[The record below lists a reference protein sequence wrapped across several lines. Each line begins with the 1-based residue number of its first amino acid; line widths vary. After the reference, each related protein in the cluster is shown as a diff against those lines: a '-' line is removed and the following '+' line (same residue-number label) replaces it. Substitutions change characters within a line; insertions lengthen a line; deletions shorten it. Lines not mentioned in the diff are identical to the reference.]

1 MNSFYVSKAKL
12 CYKIYSITISISSFY
27 VHFDDDII
35 GLNSDF
41 LEKVKSKLF
50 DDEEMSSLLGDI

>member
-27 VHFDDDII
+27 VHFDDII

>member
-1 MNSFYVSKAKL
+1 MCAVSGTLRA
-12 CYKIYSITISISSFY
+12 IYGITISICSFY
-27 VHFDDDII
+27 VHFDDII

>member
-1 MNSFYVSKAKL
+1 M
-12 CYKIYSITISISSFY
+12 SSFY
-27 VHFDDDII
+27 VHFDDIII

-41 LEKVKSKLF
+41 LKKVKSKLF